1 MGRMLALLQTDQP
14 SANSFGEERSKR
26 RAVNSIMRDIGTV
39 VAVAEKLV
47 FLYGTCGYGFV
58 ENG

>member
-1 MGRMLALLQTDQP
+1 MLALLQTDLP
-14 SANSFGEERSKR
+14 SANSFGEERSRR